1 MNLICKLFY
10 LYLQIIGEYYEN
22 YRRNNSEIAKRSC
35 KIQSKMKD
43 LGHGWMMYYY
53 IQEQKEKVVDH
64 LLDLVMYEETK

>member
-35 KIQSKMKD
+35 KIQSEMKD
-43 LGHGWMMYYY
+43 LGRDRMMYYY
-53 IQEQKEKVVDH
+53 IQKQKEK
-64 LLDLVMYEETK
+64 T